1 MDDLAC
7 ARPRLSPVIAAAAAF
22 LLSACTNSP
31 STQLDAVK
39 SSGKL
44 VVLTRNAPTSY
55 YESPEGPA
63 GIEYDML
70 KAFADSLKVELELV
84 VPEATSSLVPLLAA
98 NKAQMAA
105 GLTITDARQ
114 RQLRFGSPYQE
125 VNMQIVYRLGT
136 KAPQG
141 VEDLVGREIEV
152 PRRSSYAERLAVLKR
167 KHPELT
173 WRETQ
178 DYSPEELLQMVWKGL
193 LEFTIADS
201 HVIAI
206 ARQHH
211 PELRVAFSL
220 DAPQALAWA
229 FPRSADDT
237 LYNLAERH
245 IKKFKSSGQLADLVE
260 RYYGPANGFDY
271 INLSVYQARIR
282 TRLPQYQALFEQSGS
297 QYGIDWRLLAAMG
310 YQESYWDPSAIS
322 PTGVRGLMMLTHA
335 TARQLGV
342 QDRIDVAQ
350 SIDGGTRYL
359 RSLINRLPARITEP
373 DRVWLALAAY
383 NVGIHHLE
391 DARILT
397 QLRGRNPDKWND
409 VKASLPLLSKSVWY
423 KKVKYGRARGHEP
436 VRFVTR
442 VRTYYDVLV
451 RLDQKQR
458 TQASTRVFSLQA
470 PAI

>member
-7 ARPRLSPVIAAAAAF
+7 ARPRWSPVIAAVAAF
-22 LLSACTNSP
+22 LLSACTNPP

-39 SSGKL
+39 TSGKL
-44 VVLTRNAPTSY
+44 VVLARNAPTSY
-55 YESPEGPA
+55 YETPEGPA

-70 KAFADSLKVELELV
+70 KAFADSLKVELEIV
-84 VPEATSSLVPLLAA
+84 VPEATASLVPLLAA

-105 GLTITDARQ
+105 GLTMTEARQ
-114 RQLRFGSPYQE
+114 RKLRFGSPYQE
-125 VNMQIVYRLGT
+125 VSMQIVYRLGT
-136 KAPQG
+136 KAPQR
-141 VEDLVGREIEV
+141 VQDLVGREIEV
-152 PRRSSYAERLAVLKR
+152 PRRSSYAERLALVKR
-167 KHPELT
+167 QHPGLT
-173 WRETQ
+173 WRETE
-178 DYSPEELLQMVWKGL
+178 DYSAEELLQMVWRGL

-220 DAPQALAWA
+220 DTPQALAWA

-245 IKKFKSSGQLADLVE
+245 IKKFKRSGQLADLME

-282 TRLPQYQALFEQSGS
+282 TRLPQYQGLFEQYGS

-322 PTGVRGLMMLTHA
+322 PTGVRGLMMLTDT

-350 SIDGGTRYL
+350 SIDGGARYL

-373 DRVWLALAAY
+373 DRTWLALASY
-383 NVGIHHLE
+383 NVGIYHVE

-397 QLRGRNPDKWND
+397 QLRGDNPDKWND
-409 VKASLPLLSKSVWY
+409 VKESLPLLSKPVWY

-451 RLDQKQR
+451 RLDQKKR

>member
-7 ARPRLSPVIAAAAAF
+7 ARPRLSSVIAAAAA
-22 LLSACTNSP
+22 LLLCACSNPPT
-31 STQLDAVK
+31 TQLDAVK

-55 YESPEGPA
+55 YEGPDGPA

-84 VPEATSSLVPLLAA
+84 VPENTSTLVPLLVA
-98 NKAQMAA
+98 NKAYMAA

-114 RQLRFGSPYQE
+114 QQLRFGSPYQE

-136 KAPQG
+136 KAPQEIG
-141 VEDLVGREIEV
+141 DLVGRDIEV
-152 PRRSSYAERLAVLKR
+152 PQNSSYAERLAVLKR
-167 KHPELT
+167 QHPELT

-178 DYSPEELLQMVWKGL
+178 EYSSEELLQMVWKGL
-193 LEFTIADS
+193 LEFTVADS
-201 HVIAI
+201 HVIAVV
-206 ARQHH
+206 RQHY
-211 PELRVAFSL
+211 PDLRVALSL
-220 DAPQALAWA
+220 DAPQALAWG
-229 FPRSADDT
+229 FPRGADDT

-245 IKKFKSSGQLADLVE
+245 IRKLKSSGQLADLIE
-260 RYYGPANGFDY
+260 RYYGPASGFDY

-282 TRLPQYQALFEQSGS
+282 TRLPQYQALFEQYGR
-297 QYGIDWRLLAAMG
+297 QHGIDWRLLAAMG

-322 PTGVRGLMMLTHA
+322 PTGVRGLMMLTDT

-342 QDRIDVAQ
+342 RDRIDVAQ
-350 SIDGGTRYL
+350 SIDGGARYL
-359 RSLINRLPARITEP
+359 RSLVNRLPARIREP
-373 DRVWLALAAY
+373 DRIWLALAAY

-391 DARILT
+391 DARIIT
-397 QLRGRNPDKWND
+397 QSRGRNPDRWND
-409 VKASLPLLSKSVWY
+409 VKESLPLLSKPAWY

-458 TQASTRVFSLQA
+458 TQAHVFSLQA